1 MAKKKD
7 TPMTT
12 TSEDKKVKEIN
23 FENLTRVEEGN
34 KENAIKELEAAF
46 EFLGE
51 SGDKETQVIIGKI
64 LKMIKDK

>member
-7 TPMTT
+7 APMTT
-12 TSEDKKVKEIN
+12 TSEGNKVKEID

-34 KENAIKELEAAF
+34 KKNAIKELEAAF

-51 SGDKETQVIIGKI
+51 TGDKETQVIIGKI
-64 LKMIKDK
+64 LKIIKDK